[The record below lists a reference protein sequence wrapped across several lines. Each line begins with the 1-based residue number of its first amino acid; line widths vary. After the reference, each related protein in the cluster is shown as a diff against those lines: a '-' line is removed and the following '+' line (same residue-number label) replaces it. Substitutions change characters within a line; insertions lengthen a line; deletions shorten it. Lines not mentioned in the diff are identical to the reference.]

1 MAIDEV
7 TLTPQDKPLSIFQSM
22 TAHLTT
28 PLPSLTYVKQLR
40 EKSSTVEVTR
50 LGVSRA
56 QNKVK
61 GNFGEDSVIR
71 FYLHK
76 RIKRVHEREGQVYIK
91 ISVYADDNSG
101 SASQNK
107 KTANRDSIIKSKKK
121 NSEQSGG
128 KYREQIDKLIAIRS
142 NATVAEATLI
152 ALEKF
157 HILNGV
163 VDGVEDEEDD
173 RALIT
178 NFIKDLDHYRLMVV
192 RRDQGIISSAMQS

>member
-1 MAIDEV
+1 M
-7 TLTPQDKPLSIFQSM
+7 
-22 TAHLTT
+22 
-28 PLPSLTYVKQLR
+28 KQLR
-40 EKSSTVEVTR
+40 EKASTVEVTR

-91 ISVYADDNSG
+91 ISVYADDEASS
-101 SASQNK
+101 SAQNK
-107 KTANRDSIIKSKKK
+107 KNSNRSSIMKSKKRT
-121 NSEQSGG
+121 SDHSSS
-128 KYREQIDKLIAIRS
+128 KYRERIDKLIAVGS
-142 NATVAEATLI
+142 NATVAEVTLI

-163 VDGVEDEEDD
+163 VDGVEDDEDD

-178 NFIKDLDHYRLMVV
+178 SFSKDLDHYRLMVV
-192 RRDQGIISSAMQS
+192 RRSHGKIPCPHHIPLCLICCCSMLA